1 MAFEYTSPS
10 AAPGGARRGAERT
23 SAGGGRRG
31 VGPNNHFGRPR
42 TLHVG
47 SGASAVTIDR
57 ERGISGRRRAQC
69 RARERCGTNSQR
81 RAARDRRP
89 ETSSQRQEARNEE
102 GHRGG
107 APRWPTR
114 CSDRVIDLGGRD
126 LRIEAV
132 LRESDEGA
140 HRGGLAG
147 AGQLELDRG
156 RRATRPARATPSR
169 AIPAPAAPALAFT
182 RAARFAPWPTH
193 DRRPLA
199 SVSRDHD
206 ASHEQARWQTVMEV
220 DAHRKASLG
229 EWSGG
234 ATERAPAHDLLH
246 GSTYVA

>member
-10 AAPGGARRGAERT
+10 AAPGGASRG
-23 SAGGGRRG
+23 
-31 VGPNNHFGRPR
+31 
-42 TLHVG
+42 
-47 SGASAVTIDR
+47 GAD
-57 ERGISGRRRAQC
+57 ERGRGEARRRAEQPLRPTEDAPRGERRLGC
-69 RARERCGTNSQR
+69 DDRSGAGDLGPEAGAMSGTRAVRNEQ
-81 RAARDRRP
+81 P

-156 RRATRPARATPSR
+156 RRATRPARATPAR
-169 AIPAPAAPALAFT
+169 AIPARAAPALAFT